1 MTRAINRLDVL
12 LAHRPKHGLAIEV
25 APYFNPALP
34 KAKGHDVLILD
45 VFDTETLRQHALN
58 DPNIPDVRIEEIE
71 EVDIVGDASRIG
83 EVVSARGL
91 SGKIGYVVSSHNF
104 EHLPDPIRFLRGVE
118 EILMPGG
125 VLSMAIPDCRA
136 TFDHFRSPTRL
147 IDWLVAFHDQHTQ
160 PMAETLFDLSANLAN
175 FAPAMGTRGTCDWRM
190 ADPREV
196 WLTGD
201 LSKAYETWLSAR
213 KTPGTYTDAHV
224 SVVFDAQVRLMIED
238 LRFLGLIGL
247 EVIEIS
253 KNYGHEFFVHLR
265 RPVSPETPL
274 SPEDYSARREQL
286 LRKVMAG
293 IGASAFPAMKGGL
306 RTALNPKSL
315 IKGLIGFDRYNRVR
329 AWNRKR
335 IGR

>member
-1 MTRAINRLDVL
+1 MTRATNRLDL
-12 LAHRPKHGLAIEV
+12 LLSHRPKDGLAIEV

-34 KAKGHDVLILD
+34 KGKGHDVLILD

-58 DPNIPDVRIEEIE
+58 DPNIPDARIEEIE
-71 EVDIVGDASRIG
+71 DVDIVGDASRIG

-91 SGKIGYVVSSHNF
+91 SGKIGFVVSSHNF

-147 IDWLVAFHDQHTQ
+147 IDWLVAFHDQHSQ
-160 PMAETLFDLSANLAN
+160 PTAENLFDFGANLAN
-175 FAPAMGTRGTCDWRM
+175 FAPAKVARGTCDWRM

-196 WLTGD
+196 WLSGD
-201 LSKAYETWLSAR
+201 LSKAYDTWLSTR
-213 KTPGTYTDAHV
+213 KTSGTYTDAHV
-224 SVVFDAQVRLMIED
+224 SVVFDAQFHLMIED
-238 LRFLGLIGL
+238 LKFLGLIGL
-247 EVIEIS
+247 EVIDIS
-253 KNYGHEFFVHLR
+253 QNQGHEFFVHLR
-265 RPVSPETPL
+265 RPLSAPTPL
-274 SPEDYSARREQL
+274 SHEDYSVRREQL

-315 IKGLIGFDRYNRVR
+315 IKSLIGVERYNRVR